1 MIAKGQGRSNREL
14 TVQGLLLQRG
24 GTMPLPNRDAFKMA
38 KHIHVSAKL
47 PDEDEMQVEAAKTAR
62 LRAFRLAKEAAD
74 RDTTNREIA
83 AAPARSRRHQLAHPR
98 SRVS

>member
-1 MIAKGQGRSNREL
+1 MAKGQGRSNREVTL
-14 TVQGLLLQRG
+14 QGLLQRG

-83 AAPARSRRHQLAHPR
+83 AAPPRSRRRHQLDHPR